1 MEIREEMKAALGR
14 RIASG
19 RIHELEPM
27 SRHTTFRTGG
37 PADLLLEPTMEEL
50 PEVVDYCR
58 KQQIPL
64 TVIGNGSNLLVSDA
78 GINGVVLEIGKQ
90 MSGIA
95 IEGELLHVQAGALL
109 SAVAAKAAAQSLT
122 GMEFAS
128 GIPGS
133 IGGAV
138 VMNAG
143 AYGGEMKDI
152 LVDVQVLT
160 GKGEICTIPLE
171 RLELSYRHSALMER
185 GDIVLSATLRL
196 KKGDPEAIRAYM
208 DELKEKRV
216 SKQPLEYP
224 SAGSTFK
231 RPEGYFAAKLIED
244 AGLKGFTV
252 GGAQVSEKHSGFV
265 INRDHATAE
274 DIRGLMKQVQRRV
287 MDEFGVHLEPEV
299 RMIGRFPADADE

>member
-1 MEIREEMKAALGR
+1 MEIREEIKVELGR
-14 RIASG
+14 RMAAE
-19 RIHELEPM
+19 RIHEKEPM
-27 SRHTTFRTGG
+27 NRHTTFRTGG
-37 PADLLLEPTMEEL
+37 PADLLLEPTPEEL
-50 PEVVDYCR
+50 PEVVNYCK

-78 GINGVVLEIGKQ
+78 GIDGVVLEIGKQ
-90 MSGIA
+90 MSGIE
-95 IEGELLHVQAGALL
+95 IDGELIRVQAGALL

-160 GKGEICTIPLE
+160 EEREICTLPLE
-171 RLELSYRHSALMER
+171 CLDLSYRHSALMER
-185 GDIVLSATLRL
+185 GDIVLAATLRL

-208 DELKEKRV
+208 DELKEKRI

-244 AGLKGFTV
+244 AGLKGFSV

-274 DIRGLMKQVQRRV
+274 DIRALMTQVQQCV
-287 MDEFGVHLEPEV
+287 MEKFGVALEPEV
-299 RMIGRFPADADE
+299 RMLGRFPTDK